1 MKLDEV
7 MGRIA
12 HVTQSLL
19 EDGAKPSD
27 VAFALTWIAADM
39 GLQVT
44 GDPLR
49 VLPVLLDA
57 ISAVANTRLR
67 IETEKRSLEP
77 IDQQPADG
85 ATIH

>member
-1 MKLDEV
+1 
-7 MGRIA
+7 
-12 HVTQSLL
+12 
-19 EDGAKPSD
+19 
-27 VAFALTWIAADM
+27 M